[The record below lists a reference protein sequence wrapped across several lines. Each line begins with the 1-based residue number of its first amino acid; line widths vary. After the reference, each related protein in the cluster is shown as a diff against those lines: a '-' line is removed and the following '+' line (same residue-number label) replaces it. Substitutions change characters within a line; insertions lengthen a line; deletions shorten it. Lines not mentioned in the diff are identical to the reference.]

1 MSEKKYQDF
10 LEGKDYLV
18 QHHRDFDPVN
28 PCANLSY
35 EEMMEMYIA
44 DGDSGLIEFLNGKK
58 ENNTLSEAEEE
69 YWKFAMDNGMTK
81 GIFRKRLL
89 EMHTEDRKKDP
100 LNIKI
105 SRMIV
110 RAGYEFYSLETSENN
125 KSYEQYLRAN
135 ICLKTILL
143 EKLSGNKASIDTI
156 LDENDEKIEEQVKA
170 VLELTKAPRM
180 LENKNLHPFSAIILG
195 NHVSA
200 LSDYYKSIMPQYVE
214 KYMEAKREGRLS
226 EVIPERKYGFT
237 NGIDMRSLMGMV
249 DPENA
254 KRSMIQP
261 VDEEWSKYITNPDAI
276 NYETR

>member
-44 DGDSGLIEFLNGKK
+44 DGDSGLIEFLKGKK

-135 ICLKTILL
+135 ICLKKHMNSNIMY
-143 EKLSGNKASIDTI
+143 
-156 LDENDEKIEEQVKA
+156 
-170 VLELTKAPRM
+170 LT
-180 LENKNLHPFSAIILG
+180 
-195 NHVSA
+195 
-200 LSDYYKSIMPQYVE
+200 
-214 KYMEAKREGRLS
+214 
-226 EVIPERKYGFT
+226 
-237 NGIDMRSLMGMV
+237 SL
-249 DPENA
+249 
-254 KRSMIQP
+254 
-261 VDEEWSKYITNPDAI
+261 
-276 NYETR
+276 